1 MKITPLG
8 KRVLVAE
15 NKVENTTA
23 SGIILDAATSTRD
36 SKTGTVVAVGP
47 GVTLVTVGQKI
58 LLDWSKANVVKVGDA
73 QRVVIEEENI
83 VATLD

>member
-47 GVTLVTVGQKI
+47 DVTLVEVGQKI
-58 LLDWSKANVVKVGDA
+58 LLDWGKANVVKIGED
-73 QRVVIEEENI
+73 QRVVIEQDHI
-83 VATLD
+83 VAIIN